1 MRKWRDTPLSIVVL
15 ICGVGLGIVFCCS
28 DGGVEVGIVLISV
41 SVGIFLAS
49 LIWYLYKNNFSLYPK
64 LQPVYKKICDTV
76 SPYRNLDVIIKT
88 ENSAKSLLRNIT
100 KEYKDGLKRKC
111 LRDDDICKIIIET
124 ENQVTK
130 DAFAYMFIVYYLRYD
145 YHNRFLSQ
153 EEETQAAVLSLERYC
168 EKKIANRINDIP
180 DLFWTYFEL
189 NKVVYENKT

>member
-1 MRKWRDTPLSIVVL
+1 MKKWRDTPLGVVVL

-49 LIWYLYKNNFSLYPK
+49 LIWYLYKNKRSLHPK
-64 LQPVYKKICDTV
+64 LQPVYKKICDIV
-76 SPYRNLDVIIKT
+76 FPYRNLGVIIKT
-88 ENSAKSLLRNIT
+88 EKSAKSLLKNIT
-100 KEYKDGLKRKC
+100 KEYKDSLKRKC

-145 YHNRFLSQ
+145 YRNRILSQ
-153 EEETQAAVLSLERYC
+153 EEETLAAVLSLERYC
-168 EKKIANRINDIP
+168 EKKIASRINDIP
-180 DLFWTYFEL
+180 DLFWEYFEL
-189 NKVVYENKT
+189 NKRIYENKI